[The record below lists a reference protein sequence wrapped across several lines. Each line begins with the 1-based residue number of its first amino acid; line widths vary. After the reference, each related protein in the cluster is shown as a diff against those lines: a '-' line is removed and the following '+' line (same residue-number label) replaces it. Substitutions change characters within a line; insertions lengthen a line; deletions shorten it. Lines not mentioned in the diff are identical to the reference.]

1 MTVSGLEE
9 DALEALDRMRAVGTD
24 LAAIE
29 AKSAAG
35 GMPSS
40 ALDTL
45 SAFANTGGGL
55 LLLGVDESSGFSVV
69 DVDAPK
75 LASDLASQAADMLDP
90 PLRPEI
96 EIVTIEG
103 KPIVAARVDELPV
116 DRRPCYVR
124 KRGMDSGSFKST
136 HDGDRALTSYE
147 VHILVASCG
156 QPDDDRAVV
165 DDATIDDLDSKLV
178 DALIDR
184 LRATRGRVFAEGTPT
199 EILETIGVV
208 ARVDG
213 VVRPTL
219 SGLMA
224 LGTYPQRFFP
234 QLNVTFVAYP
244 TTSGEPLA
252 SGTRFLDN
260 QRIDGPIPL
269 MVAETLAALRRNMK
283 RRSIVAGVGRED
295 IWEYPEE
302 AIRELVTNALV
313 HRDYHPM
320 AQGTQ
325 VRVEL
330 FPDRLVISS
339 PGGLHG
345 PVPRDDLLAE
355 PVSSSRNG
363 LLARL
368 LEDVAIPGTDQR
380 VCENRATGLIATAT
394 ALRRAGMQ
402 PPELEDRVREFRA
415 VVYNHGLL
423 DDAALAWLAR
433 IDTSALNDQQRLG
446 LAFAWRTGSITNQQY
461 RTVTG
466 VDALTATRELGVIA
480 AEGLITKSS
489 DRRWA
494 KWHLSSETDREM
506 PTPRQAPLDLR
517 VKRRATEAGRRT
529 EIIRRLATGP
539 KSAAELREALGF
551 RSTEGV
557 RRWLR
562 KLEADGE
569 VRPTE
574 GARKSRLNKW
584 ELVPT
589 AIPNDMDEGPE

>member
-1 MTVSGLEE
+1 MAGLQ
-9 DALEALDRMRAVGTD
+9 DEALKAVEQMRALSTD

-29 AKSAAG
+29 AKAAVG
-35 GMPSS
+35 GTPSS
-40 ALDTL
+40 VIETL
-45 SAFANTGGGL
+45 SAFANTEGGL
-55 LLLGVDESSGFSVV
+55 LLLGIDESAGFTVAAIN
-69 DVDAPK
+69 APK
-75 LASDLASQAADMLDP
+75 LAADLASQAADMLEP
-90 PLRPEI
+90 PIRPEI
-96 EIVTIEG
+96 DIVEIDGRPV
-103 KPIVAARVDELPV
+103 VAARVEELPA
-116 DRRPCYVR
+116 DRKPCYLR
-124 KRGMDSGSFKST
+124 RRGMDSGSYKRT

-147 VHILVASCG
+147 VHVLVSSHG
-156 QPDDDRAVV
+156 QPDDDRAFVH
-165 DDATIDDLDSKLV
+165 DATMGDLDERLV
-178 DALIDR
+178 DALLAR
-184 LRATRGRVFAEGTPT
+184 LRATRGRVFADGEPQEVL
-199 EILETIGVV
+199 EIIGV
-208 ARVDG
+208 ATTVDG
-213 VVRPTL
+213 ALRPTL

-224 LGTYPQRFFP
+224 LGTYPQRYFP
-234 QLNVTFVAYP
+234 QLNITFVAYP
-244 TTSGEPLA
+244 TITGEPLA

-269 MVAETLAALRRNMK
+269 MVSETLAALRRNMK
-283 RRSIVAGVGRED
+283 RRSVVVGVGRED

-302 AIRELVTNALV
+302 AVRELVTNALV

-363 LLARL
+363 LLSRL

-380 VCENRATGLIATAT
+380 VCENRATGLIATAA

-423 DDAALAWLAR
+423 DDTALSWLAQ
-433 IDTSALNDQQRLG
+433 INTSGLNDQQRLG
-446 LAFAWRTGSITNQQY
+446 LAFAWRMGSITNQQY

-466 VDALTATRELGVIA
+466 VDALTATRELGAIA
-480 AEGLITKSS
+480 TKGLVTKMS

-494 KWHLSSETDREM
+494 RWHIAPAIDGTVRS
-506 PTPRQAPLDLR
+506 PRQEELPDPGAR
-517 VKRRATEAGRRT
+517 SRRAESRRRG
-529 EIIRRLATGP
+529 EIIRLLATGP
-539 KSAAELREALGF
+539 RSTAELRDALGF
-551 RSTEGV
+551 RSAEGV
-557 RRWLR
+557 RRLLR
-562 KLEADGE
+562 RLEADGE

-574 GARKSRLNKW
+574 ASRKSRLNRW
-584 ELVPT
+584 EL
-589 AIPNDMDEGPE
+589 IPAAATEEPQEEHE

>member
-1 MTVSGLEE
+1 MPGLQ
-9 DALEALDRMRAVGTD
+9 DEATRAVERLRALGTD

-29 AKSAAG
+29 AKSAVG
-35 GMPSS
+35 GMPGSV
-40 ALDTL
+40 LETL
-45 SAFANTGGGL
+45 SAFANTEGGL
-55 LLLGVDESSGFSVV
+55 LLLGVNESAGFEVV
-69 DVDAPK
+69 GVDAPK
-75 LASDLASQAADMLDP
+75 LAADLASQAADMLEP
-90 PLRPEI
+90 SVRPEI
-96 EIVTIEG
+96 DIVEIDGRPV
-103 KPIVAARVDELPV
+103 VAARVEELPS
-116 DRRPCYVR
+116 DRKPCYLR
-124 KRGMDSGSFKST
+124 RRGMDNGSYKRT
-136 HDGDRALTSYE
+136 HDGDRRLTSYE
-147 VHILVASCG
+147 VHVLVASHG

-165 DDATIDDLDSKLV
+165 QDATMDDLDGRLV
-178 DALIDR
+178 DALIAR
-184 LRATRGRVFAEGTPT
+184 LRETRGQVFADGDPQDVL
-199 EILETIGVV
+199 EILGVV
-208 ARVDG
+208 TAVDG
-213 VVRPTL
+213 VLRPTL

-224 LGTYPQRFFP
+224 LGTYPQRYFP
-234 QLNVTFVAYP
+234 QLNVTFVVYP

-269 MVAETLAALRRNMK
+269 MVSDSMSALRRNMK
-283 RRSIVAGVGRED
+283 RRSVVAGVGRED

-302 AIRELVTNALV
+302 AVRELVTNALV

-330 FPDRLVISS
+330 FPDRLVISN

-415 VVYNHGLL
+415 VVFNHGLL
-423 DDAALAWLAR
+423 DDAALSWLAQV
-433 IDTSALNDQQRLG
+433 DTSGLNDQQRLG

-466 VDALTATRELGVIA
+466 VDALTATRELVAIA
-480 AEGLITKSS
+480 AKGLISKTS

-494 KWHLSSETDREM
+494 KWHIETTAGR
-506 PTPRQAPLDLR
+506 TGAAPRQEPLDLR
-517 VKRRATEAGRRT
+517 RSERRAESRRKS
-529 EIIRRLATGP
+529 EIIRQLATGP
-539 KSAAELREALGF
+539 KTAAELRDALGF
-551 RSTEGV
+551 RSTEGA

-562 KLEADGE
+562 KLEAVGE

-574 GARKSRLNKW
+574 ASRKSVHNKW

-589 AIPNDMDEGPE
+589 TVTEETYEDHE